1 MSNTIRERLLA
12 AIEKVLAL
20 TADTLR
26 AEGVPVTGEAIAER
40 VQDDGTLDEALA
52 AWAEQFVLHTDQV
65 AP

>member
-26 AEGVPVTGEAIAER
+26 AEGAPVTGEAIAER
-40 VQDDGTLDEALA
+40 VQDDGSLDEALA
-52 AWAEQFVLHTDQV
+52 ALAEQFVTDTDQV